1 MPRPN
6 GTFWLRKLLFT
17 NMTKMSKCTLWKF
30 GMYGIVVNL
39 HGRVGVGP
47 CESHYM
53 VAAIVNLGQ
62 NVADGDVFG
71 AQVVIEKQFSTV
83 LKENKG
89 NYLLSTPFLLALN
102 KEHFCKS
109 INVLSPL
116 VIKIL

>member
-1 MPRPN
+1 
-6 GTFWLRKLLFT
+6 
-17 NMTKMSKCTLWKF
+17 
-30 GMYGIVVNL
+30 MYGIVVNL

-47 CESHYM
+47 SESHYM

-62 NVADGDVFG
+62 NVANSDVFG
-71 AQVVIEKQFSTV
+71 AQIVIEKQFSTV

-102 KEHFCKS
+102 KEYFCKS

-116 VIKIL
+116 VIKVL